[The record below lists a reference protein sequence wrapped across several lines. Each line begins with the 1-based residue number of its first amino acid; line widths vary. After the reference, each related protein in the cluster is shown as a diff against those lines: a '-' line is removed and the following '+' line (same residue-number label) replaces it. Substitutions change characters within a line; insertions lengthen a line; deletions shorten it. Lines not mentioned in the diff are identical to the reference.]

1 MIRRQIIPGMV
12 ATGLILSLPACT
24 NPYDPVQR
32 FVGGGLIGAG
42 SGAAIGLPLPVV
54 TVPPSAPRSEELWAR
69 SPALS
74 QRHPRPLIT
83 ATTIT
88 GITATTVTD
97 TTRVTTGEDVIV
109 LTADRLEGPPR
120 QTHPGVQGGALP
132 AALGPSDGGGI

>member
-1 MIRRQIIPGMV
+1 M
-12 ATGLILSLPACT
+12 ILSSVLSVVVSSA
-24 NPYDPVQR
+24 QA
-32 FVGGGLIGAG
+32 VGLQ
-42 SGAAIGLPLPVV
+42 SGLPLPAV
-54 TVPPSAPRSEELWAR
+54 TVLPSARQSAELWGR
-69 SPALS
+69 SQALS

-120 QTHPGVQGGALP
+120 QRHPGVQGGAGALWVRFVP
-132 AALGPSDGGGI
+132 ARKAFQLKV